1 MTLGEKGVQ
10 SGSWNITVTISLP
23 MCRLRRSW
31 REGEREREGERGRE
45 REREGERGRE
55 GGREGGRRWE
65 GERGREEVCSSPYEL
80 ASIVSSEPGK
90 PEIMGLNLVQGSSA
104 YFFVNGQ
111 LLLCPVFL

>member
-1 MTLGEKGVQ
+1 MLKVRTNDFG
-10 SGSWNITVTISLP
+10 
-23 MCRLRRSW
+23 
-31 REGEREREGERGRE
+31 REGSAVRLLEYHRDNIVTNVSLAKKLEGGREGERGRE
-45 REREGERGRE
+45 RE